1 MSRIRKCDRCSA
13 CYEPYETKFNNIGTR
28 TYNMD
33 NEMTGSGMDYDL
45 CPKCR
50 EEFIDWYNA
59 VGKLDGTD
67 TPEQEV

>member
-1 MSRIRKCDRCSA
+1 MSRIRKCDRCNA
-13 CYEPYETKFNNIGTR
+13 CYDPYENKFNNIGTR

-33 NEMTGSGMDYDL
+33 NEMTNGGMDYDL

-67 TPEQEV
+67 QEV